1 MRTILIGLVVVLA
14 GCPDLSTIC
23 PNKEITQGVF
33 GSINDGTGDVEQG
46 VEVTAFE
53 IENGMQGSQI
63 AMFATTRGGFQFNLL
78 ASTYMLCAKSTC
90 TNIVVPT
97 GLVEQEATDTGS
109 GVFWMAPVAVPP
121 AQTIG
126 PCTWGD

>member
-1 MRTILIGLVVVLA
+1 MVLA

-33 GSINDGTGDVEQG
+33 GSIDDGTGG
-46 VEVTAFE
+46 VEEGVEITAFE
-53 IENGMQGSQI
+53 IVGSAQGPQI
-63 AMFATTRGGFQFNLL
+63 AMFATTRGGFEFNLL
-78 ASTYMLCAKSTC
+78 ASTYMLCAKGDC
-90 TNIVVPT
+90 TNVVVPT
-97 GLVEQEATDTGS
+97 GLVEQPGTDTGS